1 MTHAV
6 NRPESQVYTEHNES
20 LGEASNLLGS
30 CPPVTT
36 SINIV
41 GDSGS
46 RLVHTST
53 QLEHGNMTLIL
64 ELLSHCCIETTVHQA
79 ALRSSFNCQEGPN
92 NRSLSPEVPKP
103 LYHMWMNEPSRRV
116 MQNKGTLRSMNVER

>member
-20 LGEASNLLGS
+20 LGEASNLRGS
-30 CPPVTT
+30 
-36 SINIV
+36 
-41 GDSGS
+41 
-46 RLVHTST
+46 ST
-53 QLEHGNMTLIL
+53 QLEHGKMTLIL